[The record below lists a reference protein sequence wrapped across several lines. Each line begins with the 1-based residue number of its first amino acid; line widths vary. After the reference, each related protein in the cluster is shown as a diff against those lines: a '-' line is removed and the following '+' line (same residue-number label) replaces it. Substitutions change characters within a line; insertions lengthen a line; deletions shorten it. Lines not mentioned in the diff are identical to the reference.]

1 MIHLFL
7 SFSTFQLIGCTIF
20 LFAMLSPYVRVA
32 LQIHAYLK
40 FIGVNNSKP
49 LKGSKSLSRKYLVK
63 GPLFHLPISWV
74 TVMVLT
80 TRDYILIA
88 NFIGMTLLPFALL
101 AILNFKLYTTIK
113 VLIIFIVFMID
124 VLIVQTS
131 YSSNKFSG
139 KKFKIISSKSCINTL
154 CMTKNIEGCK
164 LTL

>member
-20 LFAMLSPYVRVA
+20 LFAILSPYVRAA

-49 LKGSKSLSRKYLVK
+49 LKGSKSLSRKYLLE

-113 VLIIFIVFMID
+113 VIIIFIVFMIT
-124 VLIVQTS
+124 V
-131 YSSNKFSG
+131 
-139 KKFKIISSKSCINTL
+139 
-154 CMTKNIEGCK
+154 
-164 LTL
+164 